1 MQIILFVLVIIILLA
16 IMYQKLR
23 RRYSL
28 KTILIGT
35 AVLVVLIS
43 ISIYISSTSEG
54 GIKKAFIQKY
64 KKEFGY
70 KISKLTATMST
81 NNETRYSN
89 EYYYKFVYIVNKNKK
104 EYVCEANNVFVQLIE
119 DEYVFKTIKEECR
132 EK

>member
-16 IMYQKLR
+16 IIYQKLR
-23 RRYSL
+23 KRYSL
-28 KTILIGT
+28 KTILGGT
-35 AVLVVLIS
+35 IVLIILIS
-43 ISIYISSTSEG
+43 ISIYISSISEG

-70 KISKLTATMST
+70 KISKLTATMAT

>member
-1 MQIILFVLVIIILLA
+1 MQIILFMLVIIILLLV
-16 IMYQKLR
+16 IYQKLR
-23 RRYSL
+23 RKYSAKKIAMGTL
-28 KTILIGT
+28 LLIIILSLG
-35 AVLVVLIS
+35 V
-43 ISIYISSTSEG
+43 YISSTSES

-70 KISKLTATMST
+70 KIAKLTATMLT
-81 NNETRYSN
+81 NNETRNSN

-104 EYVCEANNVFVQLIE
+104 EYVCEANNIFVQLIE